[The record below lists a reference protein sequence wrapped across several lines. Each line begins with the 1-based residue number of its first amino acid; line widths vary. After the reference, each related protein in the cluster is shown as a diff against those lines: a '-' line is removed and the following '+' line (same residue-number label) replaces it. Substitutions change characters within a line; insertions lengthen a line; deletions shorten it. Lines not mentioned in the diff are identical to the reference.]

1 MGSDITKILL
11 RKGTDAQRQ
20 TFILSQAELGFTT
33 DTERLFIGNGSTA
46 GGIPVSIKNWGV
58 VSAPGDL
65 INLAAQVNDIA
76 FYNSATYCLTA
87 LPASTLSNWGIIAG
101 ANNGTVNSVEVGD
114 YLNIDGNPS
123 VKSFNQ
129 SGSIQ
134 LEVNSIMEVIY
145 PVGTIFFTS
154 VPYVDSNTS
163 TSIFTNL
170 APGEFALKSGSYQC
184 GVWNYLGSDTLATY
198 SVYIYQR
205 VA

>member
-1 MGSDITKILL
+1 MASEITKILL
-11 RKGTDAQRQ
+11 RKGTDLQRQ
-20 TFILSQAELGFTT
+20 SFTLSQAELGFTT
-33 DTERLFIGNGSTA
+33 DTERLFIGDGSTV

-87 LPASTLSNWGIIAG
+87 LPASILSNWGIIAG
-101 ANNGTVNSVEVGD
+101 ASNGTVTSVEVGD
-114 YLNIDGNPS
+114 YLNIDGNTS
-123 VKSFNQ
+123 VKSFTQ

-134 LEVNSIMEVIY
+134 LEVNNLMEVIY
-145 PVGTIFFTS
+145 PVGTIFITS
-154 VPYVDSNTS
+154 IPYAGSTTS

-170 APGEFALKSGSYQC
+170 SPGVFALKSGSFQC

-205 VA
+205 VS